1 MTKNKAHIGAV
12 YNGDYNHMIENVK
25 NNWASYR
32 VYLALKKSGRVPN
45 VPYTEFLETHDNVVN
60 PRRWPEYT
68 GRDVEAIDSTIAQSG
83 TMFDKQLANGRVLM
97 APNPEFTISDALEL
111 AQPNSPFEI
120 SFKKE
125 NGPITIADIPA
136 VLNKIQNTEAQTG
149 RALVNEVKEASQAL
163 PGEDNTVNGVGV
175 FADTSLSNYA
185 RNDAVSPV
193 DYVRDGG
200 VAIGLFSNTV
210 ASAVKREFSRNGLQN
225 PSREDSRK
233 AFTNTVRNRFAK
245 LRTVMSQYQDLKHPE
260 LAQARQQ
267 QASDGATD
275 EMTRDDYLQQID
287 DSIGKFMTK
296 SEIANMHARLS
307 NVEFPADSLEMG
319 GKMLQHLYDMGQNF
333 TVAVDDSNSE
343 TVSALIKGSTNTRV
357 RILDKDPHWV
367 GDVMQSSVGSLS
379 YSKIRGESA
388 KPDNPFALIDYA
400 LGKEPGF
407 LSTNPRGKTVRVN
420 LNVSDVDTSRHL
432 VVNNRVNPSQ
442 LRQFLDA
449 DAAETALRNRIETAK
464 TVLYGELTSEYKID
478 NELADDDLP
487 ADVAESITNKVAQ
500 TIGDY
505 DTGFNPV
512 AVIDAISRSDG
523 RNVNNEVVEALRWT
537 NYDPEKLYVD
547 GAQYHQNDDT
557 LEADV
562 DSEDESAVKDE
573 NDLDKDLVEDTETAS
588 VGDNFV
594 LNSVKNHLIAADK
607 DTMTYKTETGRTG
620 ELSPFQE
627 MVLDHARDYLKSM
640 GIRGQHGDT
649 KTYNGLVAGIDDNG
663 VIAWQGYRQRR
674 LSSDEKKELT
684 AQNPNDKTKTTWERI
699 YGSIGQVFEPDEHGI
714 VHTKYASG
722 DNYAMVPGYRGYY
735 QYDHIEK
742 DAKDRLRV
750 RGYNQA
756 VLDKVSESLR
766 QQVVRP
772 ITPGMPDVTTGMDT
786 NSLNTLY
793 HGDVYGQRI
802 PENWYEESPLS
813 TETKDAIVTTLSNRV
828 RFDNKLGEFAT
839 TFSQSLGPNADAS
852 ELGISGLVDH
862 KNLRELDD
870 SLDGIFDATMT
881 ATGKSQGLVR
891 YLVDGTSV
899 DEEGV
904 ITPSDEKDPKA
915 NLLKLDYFK
924 HFGKNAWDRKQMASN
939 QLMDAEGVHEN
950 ARVALMNAGG
960 WTYEDGAMVSSS
972 FAHNNQVVGHD
983 GKLRDLMIGDKISDF
998 GGNKATISMVVDTE
1012 MSDKEAKD
1020 RNLENEVKLMR
1031 DNELDVVMSAYS
1043 VLTRDNAGVVAELQD
1058 SDDIRDV
1065 KSPLTGETVAQSG
1078 TLNMIITNMKVDE
1091 KTHAYS
1097 QADMAEGRGRKFSS
1111 QLGWATTQ
1119 MGAEGLMRDAFA
1131 HNDGAW
1137 ADFRE
1142 YLVTTGY
1149 DMGADGKLAKGYHP
1163 QADEIRNEFKVDDSL
1178 SADEF
1183 LQKLGSEGGMLKLP
1197 FEITMVSGETT
1208 DELPILS
1215 SSLRRETELVD
1226 GKVQEHDYTK
1236 AYADIYN
1243 DLLEYDQALNGD
1255 TPANAENNYA
1265 KPKSPEE
1272 LQSRVQKSA
1281 TELQN
1286 RIVYDKLG
1294 GFAGEN
1300 SKHSHLRTKI
1310 MTTRV
1315 SNSATAV
1322 ITPDPRMP
1330 LDTVVVGGDVY
1341 DTIFEG
1347 IKHPDGMRASMHR
1360 DPVLRDG
1367 AVRGVKVVRD
1377 DTEMVTGVQMNPAIA
1392 ASFDGDFDGDSVG
1405 LWVPKSKAAQEDLR
1419 TVAAVEN
1426 NLIEPSSEPEA
1437 PKPYINTGMDIV
1449 GGATAAGLI
1458 KLDPDDKEK
1467 TAGSVV
1473 KDKLSNYL
1481 ATLDNKHAY
1490 KAVDGFVR
1498 ESLANAWGTDGIML
1512 GTPDEA
1518 PEARNQHVYD
1528 SLQAMVDKGA
1538 KGNPNS
1544 VKEYAKY
1551 HEGKATRKM
1560 DNDIQ
1565 VASGIKS
1572 DDTGV
1577 AGANSQ
1583 KLMALMRDINPEAAL
1598 EFTYVISQ
1606 GTLQIKHD
1614 AEKARVVDEALN
1626 SKLKN
1631 LFNGKPIGST
1641 SSKDVLTKKGFKD
1654 SIREVYNN
1662 ELGVDVKEDH
1672 LDAVT
1677 DVLADGSNTIKP
1689 LKSLMQKKA
1698 SPMDQI
1704 AYGGGLQAIDKLAE
1718 DGRSLAEG
1726 KWSSKMA
1733 PDSVLAADEESTL
1746 VKKDTQNTKLLDSI
1760 KESIS
1765 ASIDKVSALPEDGV
1779 AKARRMARDDEPE
1792 LA

>member
-1 MTKNKAHIGAV
+1 
-12 YNGDYNHMIENVK
+12 MIENVK

-32 VYLALKKSGRVPN
+32 VYLALKSAGKIADE
-45 VPYTEFLETHDNVVN
+45 PYTHFLTEHDNVVN

-68 GRDVEAIDSTIAQSG
+68 GADVDVIDKMIARSG
-83 TMFDKQLANGRVLM
+83 ATFDKQLERGRVLM
-97 APNPEFTISDALEL
+97 APNPGLMISDAVEL
-111 AQPNSPFEI
+111 ASANSPFEI
-120 SFKKE
+120 AFGD
-125 NGPITIADIPA
+125 GPIALEDVPEILD
-136 VLNKIQNTEAQTG
+136 KIQNAEVATG
-149 RALVNEVKEASQAL
+149 KVLRDQVDKAAQAL
-163 PGEDNTVNGVGV
+163 PGEDNTVSGVGI
-175 FADTSLSNYA
+175 FADTTLSNYA
-185 RNDAVSPV
+185 RGDAVSPA

-200 VAIGLFSNTV
+200 VAIGLFSNPV
-210 ASAVKREFSRNGLQN
+210 ASAVKHDFIRAGNDN
-225 PSREDSRK
+225 PSREESRQ
-233 AFTNTVRNRFAK
+233 AFTNTVRSRFAK
-245 LRTVMSQYQDLKHPE
+245 LRTTMNNYQDLKHPE
-260 LAQARQQ
+260 QAKARQEN
-267 QASDGATD
+267 AETKDDFSRD
-275 EMTRDDYLQQID
+275 EYLQQID

-296 SEIANMHARLS
+296 TEIANMHARLS
-307 NVEFPADSLEMG
+307 NVEFPTESLETG
-319 GKMLQHLYDMGQNF
+319 AKMLQHLYDMGQNF
-333 TVAVDDSNSE
+333 EVSVDDSNSE

-400 LGKEPGF
+400 LGKEAGF
-407 LSTNPRGKTVRVN
+407 LSTNPRGKTVKVN
-420 LNVSDVDTSRHL
+420 LDVSDVDTGRHL

-442 LRQFLDA
+442 LRQFENA
-449 DAAETALRNRIETAK
+449 EAAETALRNRIESAK
-464 TVLYGELTSEYKID
+464 TVLYGELTTEYKVD
-478 NELADDDLP
+478 NELDDDELP
-487 ADVAESITNKVAQ
+487 AEVAESITDKVRQ

-505 DTGFNPV
+505 ETGFNPV

-537 NYDPEKLYVD
+537 SYDPEKLYVD
-547 GAQYHQNDDT
+547 GAEYHNAND
-557 LEADV
+557 EAEV

-573 NDLDKDLVEDTETAS
+573 NDLDKELVEDTETSS

-594 LNSVKNHLIAADK
+594 LNSVKNHLISADK
-607 DTMTYKTETGRTG
+607 DTMTYKTEVGRTG

-640 GIRGQHGDT
+640 GIRGQHGDSN
-649 KTYNGLVAGIDDNG
+649 TYKGLVAGIDDNG

-674 LSSDEKKELT
+674 LSLNEKNELQ
-684 AQNPNDKTKTTWERI
+684 AKNPSDKTKYTWERI

-722 DNYAMVPGYRGYY
+722 DDYAMVPGYRGYY

-802 PENWYEESPLS
+802 PQTWYEDSPLS
-813 TETKDAIVTTLSNRV
+813 TETKDAIVKTLSNRV

-839 TFSQSLGPNADAS
+839 TFSQSLGPNANAS

-870 SLDGIFDATMT
+870 SLDGVFDATMT

-891 YLVDGTSV
+891 YLVDGTEV
-899 DEEGV
+899 NEKGV
-904 ITPSDEKDPKA
+904 ITPSTEKDPKA

-939 QLMDAEGVHEN
+939 QLMDAEGVQEN

-960 WTYEDGAMVSSS
+960 WTYEDGAMVSSG

-983 GKLRDLMIGDKISDF
+983 GKLRDLQIGDKISDF

-1020 RNLENEVKLMR
+1020 RNLENEVKVMR

-1065 KSPLTGETVAQSG
+1065 KSPVTGETIAQSG
-1078 TLNMIITNMKVDE
+1078 TLNMIVTNMKVDE
-1091 KTHAYS
+1091 KTHAYT

-1119 MGAEGLMRDAFA
+1119 MGASGLMRDAFA

-1163 QADEIRNEFKVDDSL
+1163 QANEIRNEFEVDDTL

-1183 LQKLGSEGGMLKLP
+1183 LQKLGAEGGMLKLP
-1197 FEITMVSGETT
+1197 FEIEMVSGEKT

-1236 AYADIYN
+1236 AYSDIYS
-1243 DLLEYDQALNGD
+1243 DLLEYDRAKSGD
-1255 TPANAENNYA
+1255 AVMDDHA
-1265 KPKSPEE
+1265 KLKSPEE
-1272 LQSRVQKSA
+1272 LQNRIQKSA

-1300 SKHSHLRTKI
+1300 SKHSHLRTKM

-1315 SNSATAV
+1315 SNSATAI
-1322 ITPDPRMP
+1322 ITPDPR
-1330 LDTVVVGGDVY
+1330 LDLNTIVVGADVY

-1347 IKHPDGMRASMHR
+1347 VKHPEDMRASMHR

-1377 DTEMVTGVQMNPAIA
+1377 DTGMVTGAQINPAIA

-1405 LWVPKSKAAQEDLR
+1405 LWVPKSKAAQKDLR

-1426 NLIEPSSEPEA
+1426 NLIEPSSEPDA
-1437 PKPYINTGMDIV
+1437 PKPYINTGMDMV
-1449 GGATAAGLI
+1449 GGALKAGLI
-1458 KLDPDDKEK
+1458 KTDPEDKET
-1467 TAGSVV
+1467 TAGSAV

-1481 ATLDNKHAY
+1481 SSLDNKHAY
-1490 KAVDGFVR
+1490 KAVNGFVR

-1518 PEARNQHVYD
+1518 PEKRNQQVYD

-1641 SSKDVLTKKGFKD
+1641 SKKDVLTKKGFKD

-1662 ELGVDVKEDH
+1662 ELGVDVKDDH

-1677 DVLADGSNTIKP
+1677 DVLADGGNTIKP

-1704 AYGGGLQAIDKLAE
+1704 AYGGGLKAIAKLAE
-1718 DGRSLAEG
+1718 DGRSMAEG
-1726 KWSSKMA
+1726 QWSSMMA
-1733 PDSVLAADEESTL
+1733 PNSVLQADAESTL

-1760 KESIS
+1760 KDSIKESVDRVTAI
-1765 ASIDKVSALPEDGV
+1765 PEDGV
-1779 AKARRMARDDEPE
+1779 AKARRMVRDDEPE